1 VSKKPK
7 ASLAVAPLKQPRI
20 ASDPTSYHER
30 KPSWR
35 ISRIELVDPYGWHRL
50 DGAGLQAIRT
60 KLAHFESMTWSDIL
74 IKAKK
79 QNHSVPIS
87 DLCTTAQK
95 RLKEIHCDY
104 FDELL
109 SLHLAGLER
118 VWGILDQGVMTLLW
132 WAPKHEVC
140 PSLLKHT

>member
-7 ASLAVAPLKQPRI
+7 ASIAVAPQKQPRI

-50 DGAGLQAIRT
+50 DGPGLQSIRT
-60 KLAHFESMTWSDIL
+60 KLAHFESITWSDIL

-87 DLCTTAQK
+87 DLCSKAQK

-104 FDELL
+104 IDELL
-109 SLHLAGLER
+109 SLHLAGVER
-118 VWGILDQGVMTLLW
+118 VWGILDQGVMTLR
-132 WAPKHEVC
+132 
-140 PSLLKHT
+140 